1 MNQRYVVA
9 AAFFGIAA
17 CATSSPEAP
26 EPGASAG
33 NPVTNSN
40 STAVEETLDIVE
52 VPEVPI
58 SANIPAPAKVT
69 CRRETEIGSRRVK
82 RICRTR
88 SEIDKTQAA
97 AQDTLNDL
105 HKTLDLQRIQ
115 VEYQ

>member
-1 MNQRYVVA
+1 MNRRFVVA

-26 EPGASAG
+26 EPVANAG

-40 STAVEETLDIVE
+40 PTAAEEQFEVVE

-58 SANIPAPAKVT
+58 AANMPAPVKVT

-88 SEIDKTQAA
+88 SEIDQTEAA

-105 HKTLDLQRIQ
+105 QKMQDLQRTQID
-115 VEYQ
+115 Y